1 MSHAKPCILTAHYAC
16 INASENIHGFIGRE
30 PVIEMKRSGIE
41 ITAWRNEPG
50 REPVIEMK
58 RSGIEITAWRNEP
71 GREPVTRMERG
82 GTRIRAWRKATN
94 I

>member
-1 MSHAKPCILTAHYAC
+1 MQIEVDVCLHRRPR
-16 INASENIHGFIGRE
+16 EFVGFYRA
-30 PVIEMKRSGIE
+30 R
-41 ITAWRNEPG
+41 ARNRDEAERNRDYRMARVKEKPG

>member
-1 MSHAKPCILTAHYAC
+1 MQIEVDVCLHRRP
-16 INASENIHGFIGRE
+16 RE
-30 PVIEMKRSGIE
+30 FVCFYRER
-41 ITAWRNEPG
+41 ARNPDEA
-50 REPVIEMK
+50 E
-58 RSGIEITAWRNEP
+58 RNRDYRMARVKEKP